1 MSVFSMT
8 VKDLQVFLRDRGSVF
23 MLFLLPFVF
32 ILLLSLVSQGNEL
45 GSSGE
50 ELIPL
55 AVVNNDPEGKIA
67 QEFLDALAD
76 TQVVEIKLDEQRTV
90 EEQLN
95 QARLGYALHIPASFS
110 AGFEAGHQVN
120 LQLLLHP
127 FYEQDQVMTIEGAI
141 QRTIREYLMM
151 AYLNKG
157 LEQMGAMQAASPGS
171 EGAFSEQ
178 RIQQQVE
185 WQKGQA
191 EQRPLIRVVESQPQ
205 ELEEAQV
212 STDFPEIG
220 QVSVVGMAVL
230 FVFLGAQNTAMSFFK
245 EKRVG
250 SFRRLMAAPI
260 SKAAI
265 LGGKLVPNFLLSIV
279 QLSVILVTGAYLVQ
293 LVGLAPLN
301 LGSDPLGL
309 VITSLAIALCATS
322 LGIFIAA
329 FVKTESQAGG
339 ISSLVLFMA
348 GLLAGSFIP
357 LFLFPEA
364 LENIA
369 RVVPHYWANQAYYG
383 MIFRGETLL
392 EIWPDVLALIIFSLA
407 FFLVGLWRF
416 RFD

>member
-8 VKDLQVFLRDRGSVF
+8 VKDLQVFMRDRGSVF

-32 ILLLSLVSQGNEL
+32 ILLLYLVSQGNES

-55 AVVNNDPEGKIA
+55 TVVNNDPEGKIA
-67 QEFLDALAD
+67 QEFLDALVN
-76 TQVVEIKLDEQRTV
+76 TRVVEIKLDEQSRV

-95 QARLGYALHIPASFS
+95 QALLRYALHIPAGFS
-110 AGFEAGHQVN
+110 AGFVAGHQVN

-127 FYEQDQVMTIEGAI
+127 FYEQDQVMTIERAI
-141 QRTIREYLMM
+141 QRAIREYLMM
-151 AYLNKG
+151 TYLNKG
-157 LEQMGAMQAASPGS
+157 LEQMGAMQAANPGA

-185 WQKGQA
+185 WQKSQA
-191 EQRPLIRVVESQPQ
+191 EQRPLIRVVESQPKQ
-205 ELEEAQV
+205 LEEAQAI
-212 STDFPEIG
+212 TNFPEIG
-220 QVSVVGMAVL
+220 EVSVVGMAVL

-265 LGGKLVPNFLLSIV
+265 LGGKLLPNFLLSLV
-279 QLSVILVTGAYLVQ
+279 QLAVILVTGAYVVQ
-293 LVGLAPLN
+293 LAGLSPLN

-309 VITSLAIALCATS
+309 VITSLAVALCATS

-357 LFLFPEA
+357 LFLFPDA

-369 RVVPHYWANQAYYG
+369 RVVPHYWANQAFYG

-392 EIWPDVLALIIFSLA
+392 EIWPDVVALIIFSLA